1 MRLPISKTFSL
12 PLDFSSPLIHT
23 IHMEHLELSLE
34 DLEAD
39 LDQPQAPRTSG
50 SKRPQAL
57 RQARARRSALKR
69 QLGL

>member
-1 MRLPISKTFSL
+1 MEY
-12 PLDFSSPLIHT
+12 LDLY
-23 IHMEHLELSLE
+23 LE

>member
-1 MRLPISKTFSL
+1 MSD
-12 PLDFSSPLIHT
+12 LD
-23 IHMEHLELSLE
+23 HLLE
-34 DLEAD
+34 ELEAD